1 MTSGS
6 KDILKG
12 FLAKHQA
19 ASTEEL
25 LNKVCTTPGV
35 IINFCRSEELKLIAK
50 LLEIEQS
57 DNLFAEHVSEY
68 CAVSMCLCE
77 SNKEELLLNG
87 AAGSI
92 SKQRKMS
99 PFAKMDAEEEMNDTR
114 EMNRDLASKPYDVPV
129 EQIALNKVDD
139 YMSAYAIDPLEVTYI
154 ELNKTKKPSENSLV
168 LDVLDAVFSKSKN
181 PPEFLTGRRNY
192 TGNGTYEG
200 DNADEHTRI
209 SGLPYSAGELE
220 EARSKLLDMIKE
232 DEKRIMEQ
240 EEN

>member
-19 ASTEEL
+19 GSTEEL
-25 LNKVCTTPGV
+25 LKKVCTTPGV

-57 DNLFAEHVSEY
+57 DNLFAEHVAEY

-92 SKQRKMS
+92 SRQRKMS

-114 EMNRDLASKPYDVPV
+114 EMNRNLASKPYDVPV

-154 ELNKTKKPSENSLV
+154 ELNKTKKPSEIQ
-168 LDVLDAVFSKSKN
+168 
-181 PPEFLTGRRNY
+181 PGP
-192 TGNGTYEG
+192 
-200 DNADEHTRI
+200 
-209 SGLPYSAGELE
+209 
-220 EARSKLLDMIKE
+220 
-232 DEKRIMEQ
+232 
-240 EEN
+240 